1 MMAERVYLDHN
12 ATSPLREEAREA
24 MLHAS
29 ELIGNPSSVHHEG
42 RQARACVE
50 AARDHVAHLVGADP
64 EQVVFTSGATEANNW
79 VMQWRDVA
87 IVSAVEHASVLDAA
101 AHFANT
107 VVEVPVLANGII
119 DLEALERALS
129 ETQREQDQSLLVSVQ
144 SANSETGV
152 VQPIGQVAELGHRHG
167 ALVHC
172 DAVQS
177 AGKTPLSFRE
187 LDVDFMSVSAH
198 KLGGPKGVGALVS
211 KQGAAIEPLFVGG
224 GQEARK
230 RAGTE
235 NVQAIAG
242 FGAAAK
248 ATYEGLKQFA
258 TLESVRD
265 WLEQALLAQIPDAK
279 VIGVEATRLANTTCL
294 AIASRKAETT
304 VIALDLAGLA
314 ISAGSACSSGKVA
327 RSHVLTAMGLDGDL
341 ADTAI
346 RVSLGW
352 NNSKEDAIRALA
364 AFERAGLISD
374 ESAAAA

>member
-1 MMAERVYLDHN
+1 
-12 ATSPLREEAREA
+12 
-24 MLHAS
+24 
-29 ELIGNPSSVHHEG
+29 
-42 RQARACVE
+42 
-50 AARDHVAHLVGADP
+50 
-64 EQVVFTSGATEANNW
+64 
-79 VMQWRDVA
+79 
-87 IVSAVEHASVLDAA
+87 
-101 AHFANT
+101 
-107 VVEVPVLANGII
+107 
-119 DLEALERALS
+119 LERALS

-177 AGKTPLSFRE
+177 AGKAPLSFRE
-187 LDVDFMSVSAH
+187 LDVDFMSISAH
-198 KLGGPKGVGALVS
+198 KLGGPKGVGALVG

-224 GQEARK
+224 GQEVRR

-242 FGAAAK
+242 FGAAAR
-248 ATYEGLKQFA
+248 ATHEGLKQFA